1 MMIGIKCYKDLL
13 ELIDINEN
21 ILNNCKQSYRQIEM
35 FLLKQGR
42 PAGYREATSYID
54 ADCIRGSREELHA
67 EDYQKL
73 INEMQQLDSM
83 RFLQEEI
90 LKNLYKT
97 KDEIDNK
104 LINLQ
109 GLEYK
114 VEYLKYVKGYSLQ
127 QIADELNYSIDRIK
141 QISARNRNQ

>member
-1 MMIGIKCYKDLL
+1 MQSYKDLL
-13 ELIDINEN
+13 ELININEN
-21 ILNNCKQSYRQIEM
+21 ILSNCKENKRMIEM

-42 PAGYREATSYID
+42 PAGYREATSYLD
-54 ADCIRGSREELHA
+54 ADCIRGSRAELHA

-73 INEMQQLDSM
+73 IEEMEQLDNM
-83 RFLQEEI
+83 IYLQEEI

-97 KDEIDNK
+97 KDEIDHK

-114 VEYLKYVKGYSLQ
+114 VYYMKTVKGMTLREIAATLQYSEEH
-127 QIADELNYSIDRIK
+127 IRRIHSK
-141 QISARNRNQ
+141 VH